1 MPINVS
7 VEIKVILHRIKKL
20 RPLRLKIGLKNSNGF
35 FGFFAGLKRYKMLSL
50 IGDGTYGLV
59 YLATNI
65 ETSEKVAIKVW
76 NMEGQSISVA
86 LVIKSQ
92 LSLSWGHSLLLLKSS
107 KNLY

>member
-35 FGFFAGLKRYKMLSL
+35 FFAGLKRYKMLSL

-92 LSLSWGHSLLLLKSS
+92 LSLSWGHSLLLLKS
-107 KNLY
+107 L

>member
-1 MPINVS
+1 
-7 VEIKVILHRIKKL
+7 
-20 RPLRLKIGLKNSNGF
+20 
-35 FGFFAGLKRYKMLSL
+35 MLSL

-76 NMEGQSISVA
+76 NMEGESISVA

-92 LSLSWGHSLLLLKSS
+92 LLHLIAF
-107 KNLY
+107 

>member
-1 MPINVS
+1 M
-7 VEIKVILHRIKKL
+7 
-20 RPLRLKIGLKNSNGF
+20 F
-35 FGFFAGLKRYKMLSL
+35 SL

-76 NMEGQSISVA
+76 NMEGESISVA

-92 LSLSWGHSLLLLKSS
+92 LSLSWGHSLLLLKS
-107 KNLY
+107 L

>member
-1 MPINVS
+1 
-7 VEIKVILHRIKKL
+7 
-20 RPLRLKIGLKNSNGF
+20 
-35 FGFFAGLKRYKMLSL
+35 MLSL

-76 NMEGQSISVA
+76 NMEDEPISFA

-92 LSLSWGHSLLLLKSS
+92 LSLSWGHTLLLLKS
-107 KNLY
+107 L

>member
-1 MPINVS
+1 
-7 VEIKVILHRIKKL
+7 
-20 RPLRLKIGLKNSNGF
+20 
-35 FGFFAGLKRYKMLSL
+35 MLSL

-76 NMEGQSISVA
+76 NMEGEPISVVLFA

-92 LSLSWGHSLLLLKSS
+92 LSLSWGHTLLLLKS
-107 KNLY
+107 L

>member
-1 MPINVS
+1 
-7 VEIKVILHRIKKL
+7 
-20 RPLRLKIGLKNSNGF
+20 
-35 FGFFAGLKRYKMLSL
+35 MLSL

-76 NMEGQSISVA
+76 KMEGESFSVA

-92 LSLSWGHSLLLLKSS
+92 L
-107 KNLY
+107 